1 MAANNDV
8 QKASGA
14 ESSAATG
21 SPGLPAD
28 VMAAE
33 VSRLMATPVV
43 PEQSVVALRRTDSAF
58 GVLDGLLRSGAPLP
72 LHWSATG
79 DTKRHEP
86 VTALYDSVSEALREV
101 GGAAQSFAALRAACA
116 LWRRLD
122 AALRSGAPLP
132 EPWQRRR

>member
-1 MAANNDV
+1 MTVNHGA
-8 QKASGA
+8 QKLPGA
-14 ESSAATG
+14 EPGAEVV
-21 SPGLPAD
+21 SPGLSAD
-28 VMAAE
+28 IMAAE

-58 GVLDGLLRSGAPLP
+58 DVLDGLLRSGAPLP
-72 LHWSATG
+72 LHWRVNG
-79 DTKRHEP
+79 DAKRREP

-101 GGAAQSFAALRAACA
+101 GGAAQSFAALRSACA

-122 AALRSGAPLP
+122 AELRSGSPLP